1 MKKKKAY
8 YIYSFFICVLSII
21 NIIINISPLK
31 YAIYV
36 YNVVRR
42 DYDIGLYIYG
52 IVMAISLVIII
63 LNIIGMWL
71 YKKDKKVKIS
81 IVISIFSIIFLL
93 FIFIQAIYFINSTIN
108 LLNQYEGST
117 ASHLYVHYLQLAF
130 SAICIILEI
139 FKLVIISKFARKPKE
154 NAVKPDEVK

>member
-71 YKKDKKVKIS
+71 YKKDKKVK
-81 IVISIFSIIFLL
+81 
-93 FIFIQAIYFINSTIN
+93 
-108 LLNQYEGST
+108 
-117 ASHLYVHYLQLAF
+117 
-130 SAICIILEI
+130 
-139 FKLVIISKFARKPKE
+139 K
-154 NAVKPDEVK
+154 